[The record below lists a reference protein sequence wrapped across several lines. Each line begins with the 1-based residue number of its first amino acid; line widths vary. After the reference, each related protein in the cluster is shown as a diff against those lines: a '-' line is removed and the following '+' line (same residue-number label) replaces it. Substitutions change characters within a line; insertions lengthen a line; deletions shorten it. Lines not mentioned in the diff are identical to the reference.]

1 MEITNGELKADLPD
15 SLAQLLIKHKNWRK
29 EDSSRAAAQEET
41 ATSSGEEPIP
51 MTHIPGVV
59 PGVTM
64 TKITKLVASGAV
76 PYTPKGTSKL
86 VLPSDVLA
94 ALEKEKQGG

>member
-15 SLAQLLIKHKNWRK
+15 SLAQLLIKNKGWRK
-29 EDSSRAAAQEET
+29 DDSSGAANQEET
-41 ATSSGEEPIP
+41 AIP
-51 MTHIPGVV
+51 MTRIPGVV

-64 TKITKLVASGAV
+64 TKIANLVASGAV